1 MAITEEPRDI
11 TRFALAV
18 GGEIDGEVLLAT
30 AQDLNHL
37 YAQTR
42 THLISWPGS
51 AGALVVPASTSMTAF
66 ASPLVTVPAG
76 LSEAKIY
83 AWVTGSPTSCTIRV
97 AGIHTAFTVDLTLTS
112 GVASRTI
119 DVSPGDRSVT
129 LSVANAGGTEIEVS
143 RILIVAEPIT

>member
-1 MAITEEPRDI
+1 MAITSSTRDI

-18 GGEIDGEVLLAT
+18 GSEIDGEVLLAT

-37 YAQTR
+37 YAETR
-42 THLISWPGS
+42 THLVSWPGS
-51 AGALVVPASTSMTAF
+51 PNALVVPASTTMTAF
-66 ASPLVTVPAG
+66 AAPFVTVPDG

-83 AWVTGSPTSCTIRV
+83 AWVTGSPSSCTLRV
-97 AGIHTAFTVDLTLTS
+97 AGIHTSFTVDLTLTA

-143 RILIVAEPIT
+143 RILIVAEPVT